1 MLNTNNLELILIQN
15 FQKNVTK
22 EIQRWKSKQSRRNNS
37 YFVQKGKALMVDVSD
52 GNVQLG
58 EIGSPE
64 IKIKGNIE
72 HNAQLDNKSSVCN
85 QLT

>member
-1 MLNTNNLELILIQN
+1 
-15 FQKNVTK
+15 
-22 EIQRWKSKQSRRNNS
+22 
-37 YFVQKGKALMVDVSD
+37 MVDVGD
-52 GNVQLG
+52 GTVQLG

-72 HNAQLDNKSSVCN
+72 NDAQLDNKSSVSK